1 MGTYLLRTKVGLA
14 IGIRH
19 DSGDRGWDAVPES
32 LPASSCHL
40 IRWPM
45 IPQIDR
51 NVCNG
56 FESRG
61 TTDAATRFPPR
72 YVDGRHSQMSKRSR
86 RRPRPIGRQH
96 PQQRQQPVAVAERG
110 LLAKRWPVLVVAAAA
125 IVIVIVVVAI
135 ATNRPATGP
144 IGPASALQTGAPP
157 WAPDN
162 VNLRARLV
170 ADGLQVLTAEGQVQH
185 THQHLDLFVDGQR
198 VAIPPDIGI
207 DRVNLILSPIHTHD
221 ASGIIHVESPIVRE
235 FTLGEFFDVWGVRFD
250 GHCVGGVC
258 DGSGRVLS
266 VYRNGQP
273 VTSDPRSIVLDAHEE
288 IVVAIGTTAQLP
300 GPIPASYVFPAGL

>member
-1 MGTYLLRTKVGLA
+1 
-14 IGIRH
+14 
-19 DSGDRGWDAVPES
+19 
-32 LPASSCHL
+32 
-40 IRWPM
+40 
-45 IPQIDR
+45 
-51 NVCNG
+51 
-56 FESRG
+56 
-61 TTDAATRFPPR
+61 
-72 YVDGRHSQMSKRSR
+72 MSKRSR
-86 RRPRPIGRQH
+86 RRARPIGRAHPERQPVGRQH
-96 PQQRQQPVAVAERG
+96 PQRQPVAEPNA
-110 LLAKRWPVLVVAAAA
+110 LLKRWPIFAAAL
-125 IVIVIVVVAI
+125 VAI
-135 ATNRPATGP
+135 AVVVVVVVVTTRPT
-144 IGPASALQTGAPP
+144 SAPTLTAAVGLQTGAPP
-157 WAPDN
+157 WSPDN
-162 VNLRARLV
+162 VNLRTRLV

-185 THQHLDLFVDGQR
+185 THQHLELFVDGQR

-273 VTSDPRSIVLDAHEE
+273 VTGDPRSIVLDAHEE

-300 GPIPASYVFPAGL
+300 TPIPASYVFPAGL